1 LYYTTTT
8 ATITTTTTIT
18 TTPIMGSGDG
28 ASVGSRDRIPAQVPY
43 TSFKTNEGPQL
54 LNLFRVLPASPELSS
69 IAFRQL

>member
-1 LYYTTTT
+1 
-8 ATITTTTTIT
+8 
-18 TTPIMGSGDG
+18 MGSGDG